1 VNDEEAQ
8 RQAAGERAA
17 SFVEDGMVI
26 GYGTGRGATAAL
38 KALAARG
45 ARVRGVPTSERIAET
60 CRQLGLALTTLEEEP
75 QLELVIDG
83 ADEVDPALQILKGGG
98 GAHVR
103 EKLVALA
110 SRRRIIAI
118 EESKLVARL
127 GATRGLPIEV
137 VQFGWRST
145 LRRIVELLPGALRRE
160 GALSD
165 NGGVLIDAPLAAGA
179 DLRAIDRAL
188 KGIAGVVDHGLFLD
202 LQPTVVVGGRDGVRV
217 LTSGSSGP
225 R

>member
-1 VNDEEAQ
+1 MNFSDPEAQ
-8 RQAAGERAA
+8 RQAAGEKAA

-38 KALAARG
+38 KALQARG
-45 ARVRGVPTSERIAET
+45 ARVRGVPTSARTAET
-60 CRQLGLALTTLEEEP
+60 CRQLGLELTTLEDDP
-75 QLELVIDG
+75 RLDLVIDG

-110 SRRRIIAI
+110 ARRRIIVMEAA
-118 EESKLVARL
+118 KLVPRL
-127 GATRGLPIEV
+127 GVTRGLPVEV
-137 VQFGWRST
+137 VEFGWRST
-145 LRRIVELLPGALRRE
+145 LARIEKLLPGAQRRE

-202 LQPTVVVGGRDGVRV
+202 LQPTIVVGGPEGVRV
-217 LTSGSSGP
+217 
-225 R
+225 RDDR